1 MAEGRSGEIVDFDQV
16 VLTIQ
21 HFTRRWPDVKSYP
34 GDAERAEGDTDG
46 GFERLLR
53 ANLEAVGVPGD
64 VSLAREL
71 HFYDGRHGAIVPQH
85 EHDLVMRLD
94 DGPCV
99 VEAKAWADVVDKGP
113 VIVFLAK
120 VLDFV
125 AAPRFDAVA
134 ESLKVG
140 FIGLS
145 GFTEAARRIMF
156 SFGVVPFSKVGA
168 DLSFQFIDLQLAE
181 LERLCNNAGDAGA
194 EDIMTARAFIGP
206 FVAFER
212 RKLTAIVRVEGDE
225 AIVDLAGL
233 RRGAALYEEARAAHA
248 FALDVYRKVSKR
260 FMA

>member
-1 MAEGRSGEIVDFDQV
+1 MNLDDVI
-16 VLTIQ
+16 LTIQ
-21 HFTRRWPDVKSYP
+21 HFTRRWPNVKRYP
-34 GDAERAEGDTDG
+34 GDIERAEGDTDG

-53 ANLEAVGVPGD
+53 STLEAVGAPGD

-99 VEAKAWADVVDKGP
+99 VESKAWLDVVDKEP
-113 VIVFLAK
+113 IIVFLAK

-125 AAPRFDAVA
+125 AAPKFDTVA
-134 ESLKVG
+134 DSLNVG
-140 FIGLS
+140 FVGLS

-156 SFGVVPFSKVGA
+156 SFGVVPFSKVGD
-168 DLSFQFIDLQLAE
+168 DLSFQFIDLQLAV
-181 LERLCNNAGDAGA
+181 LESRCHNVLDGA
-194 EDIMTARAFIGP
+194 VEDVITARAFIGP

-233 RRGAALYEEARAAHA
+233 RRGAALYEESRVAHA
-248 FALDVYRKVSKR
+248 YGLEIYRKVSKR
-260 FMA
+260 FAA